1 MNKKEE
7 AAPFWLPPLSLAAI
21 AVMTIIL
28 WATDHRSIGYVG
40 QAALLAVLARAFI
53 YWPATRRWAAR
64 IPTPHRVVLAVL
76 LLAMVIGHLTLQSA
90 RYFPFVAWEIF
101 PLVREEDPVTCRE
114 FIATTSDGRTK
125 RLLVEQLFPSIVQ
138 FNPPADN
145 DSPAMAK
152 LVDAMAR
159 AYNEQHPAVPTQRID
174 LVRVSIP
181 LHPAAGQPFPS
192 CELIKSFP
200 IFSARSN

>member
-1 MNKKEE
+1 MNENEE

-28 WATDHRSIGYVG
+28 WATDHRSIGYIG

-53 YWPATRRWAAR
+53 YWPTTRRWAAR
-64 IPTPHRVVLAVL
+64 IPVPHRVVLAGL
-76 LLAMVIGHLTLQSA
+76 LLAMVIGHLTLQAA

-101 PLVREEDPVTCRE
+101 PTVREEDPVTCRE
-114 FIATTSDGRTK
+114 FIASTADGWTK

-152 LVDAMAR
+152 LVEAMAR
-159 AYNEQHPAVPTQRID
+159 VYNAHHAAAPVQRID

-181 LHPAAGQPFPS
+181 LHPAPGQPFPT

-200 IFSARSN
+200 ISSGRWN

>member
-1 MNKKEE
+1 MEKEE
-7 AAPFWLPPLSLAAI
+7 AAPSWLPPLSLAAI

-28 WATDHRSIGYVG
+28 WVTDPRSIGYIG
-40 QAALLAVLARAFI
+40 QAALLAVIARAFI
-53 YWPATRRWAAR
+53 YWPTTRRWMATL
-64 IPTPHRVVLAVL
+64 PTPHRVVLAVL
-76 LLAMVIGHLTLQSA
+76 LLAMVIGHLTLQAS

-114 FIATTSDGRTK
+114 FIATTADGQTK

-145 DSPAMAK
+145 NSPAMAK

-159 AYNEQHPAVPTQRID
+159 VYDKHHAAAPVQRID

-200 IFSARSN
+200 ISSDRSN

>member
-1 MNKKEE
+1 MEKEE

-40 QAALLAVLARAFI
+40 QAALLMVIARAFI
-53 YWPATRRWAAR
+53 YWPTTRRWMAT
-64 IPTPHRVVLAVL
+64 IPAPHRIVLAVL
-76 LLAMVIGHLTLQSA
+76 LLAMVVGHLTLQAA

-114 FIATTSDGRTK
+114 FIATTADGQTK

-145 DSPAMAK
+145 DSPTMAK
-152 LVDAMAR
+152 LVDVMAR
-159 AYNEQHPAVPTQRID
+159 AYNAHHSAAPVQRID
-174 LVRVSIP
+174 LIRVSIP
-181 LHPAAGQPFPS
+181 LHPAAGQPFPT

-200 IFSARSN
+200 ISSARSN